1 MIQKVAK
8 SLARFIE
15 STGFIKENPEI
26 TIEMVVFGC
35 NILIS
40 TFLGWAIVLILSL
53 KWGVFFRRNH
63 FYYIF

>member
-1 MIQKVAK
+1 MYNMIQKVAK

-40 TFLGWAIVLILSL
+40 TFLGWAIVLI
-53 KWGVFFRRNH
+53 F
-63 FYYIF
+63 I